1 MNKKKTLLE
10 CHCKKIKIEIQSSDI
25 LSDFTRCDCSLC
37 IKRGSIMAVVL
48 LEELSIL
55 KGVESLSMYKFGKNQ
70 ASHYFCSICGIYTH
84 HRSFTSPNKY
94 CINLG
99 CIDDIDY
106 FKFKKVPIFNGKG
119 I

>member
-1 MNKKKTLLE
+1 
-10 CHCKKIKIEIQSSDI
+10 
-25 LSDFTRCDCSLC
+25 
-37 IKRGSIMAVVL
+37 MAVVL

-99 CIDDIDY
+99 CIDKINY
-106 FKFKKVPIFNGKG
+106 FELNQVPIFDGKK